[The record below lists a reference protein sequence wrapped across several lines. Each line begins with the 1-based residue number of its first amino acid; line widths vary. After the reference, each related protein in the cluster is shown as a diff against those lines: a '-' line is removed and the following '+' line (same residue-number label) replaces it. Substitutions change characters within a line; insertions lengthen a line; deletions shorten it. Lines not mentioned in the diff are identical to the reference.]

1 MMLPLFLW
9 VLCCL
14 PRFISWVHWSLYF
27 KYKFDSILY
36 ELQLKKKIQKCLSCG
51 KCKRLRWGSKSAH
64 CIAPSSQ
71 ILWSFCNL
79 QISTESSVRAATWE
93 QEERKPNYEDTFEE
107 RLLYYTAHQKTL
119 KGKATVCHRAAKR
132 WFLKTV
138 QSMCSLLLQTVM
150 HILIRNSILKE

>member
-1 MMLPLFLW
+1 MKLPLFLW
-9 VLCCL
+9 VLL
-14 PRFISWVHWSLYF
+14 SPKVYF
-27 KYKFDSILY
+27 LGTLKFVFQIQIWFNLIWASI
-36 ELQLKKKIQKCLSCG
+36 KKKSRNVCPVANVRG
-51 KCKRLRWGSKSAH
+51 WGEAANQL
-64 CIAPSSQ
+64 IAQTPSSQ

-79 QISTESSVRAATWE
+79 QISTESSVHAATWE

-138 QSMCSLLLQTVM
+138 QSICARYFYKLWC
-150 HILIRNSILKE
+150 IY

>member
-36 ELQLKKKIQKCLSCG
+36 ELQLKKKSRNVCPVANVKG
-51 KCKRLRWGSKSAH
+51 WGEAANQL
-64 CIAPSSQ
+64 IAQTPSSQ

-119 KGKATVCHRAAKR
+119 KGKATVYPRAAKR
-132 WFLKTV
+132 SFLRTV
-138 QSMCSLLLQTVM
+138 QSICARYFYKLWC
-150 HILIRNSILKE
+150 IY